1 MNKEIFI
8 NECKKIGII
17 ITEEMIK
24 KLDIY
29 RNLLYSWNEKINL
42 TSITEEKEV
51 YLKHFYDSLCLVRAI
66 NLNEK
71 ISLCDV
77 GTGAGFPGIV
87 LKIVFSNLNITLIE
101 PIKKRCVFLEEVI
114 KELNLKNIKIVNERA
129 EIYSK
134 YNREIFDII
143 TCRAVSKLKI
153 ICEISIPMLKVNG
166 YFIPLK
172 GLADEEI
179 RESEYIL
186 KELDAKIE
194 DKIIYNLPIED
205 SKRTIIKIKKNNK
218 TNKKYPRNF
227 NLIKRS

>member
-172 GLADEEI
+172 ALVDEEI

-186 KELDAKIE
+186 KELSAKIE